1 MDNLLSPASNLFPED
16 PSVDEDSIWFPNIPD
31 GNRCDPLASPSWSE
45 GSSCSLSSSPK
56 EYSNPGNIETID
68 NDHYRFES
76 GKFFYI
82 CNLKYFV
89 RLELD
94 ILSVRLKMNVHTFI

>member
-31 GNRCDPLASPSWSE
+31 GNRCDHPLASPSWSE

-56 EYSNPGNIETID
+56 EYSNPGNIETIE
-68 NDHYRFES
+68 NDHYRFER
-76 GKFFYI
+76 GKFLRFLSCNFYTI
-82 CNLKYFV
+82 KIGHCT
-89 RLELD
+89 
-94 ILSVRLKMNVHTFI
+94 I